1 MQETERIEFKERLT
15 DDIYKEIIAFA
26 NTDGGTIYVGINDH
40 GEPVGLEHVDDVY
53 TRITNGVRDAI
64 LPDVTIFVKYTLED
78 GQIIKVEIGEGSYKP
93 YYLKAKGLK
102 PSGVFVRQ
110 GTSAVPASPE
120 QIRLMIK
127 NADGDV
133 FEDLRSLEQELTFQ
147 AAAKAFA
154 RHGLDLRPEKYDA
167 LGIRSRSLG
176 LYTNLGL
183 LLSDQCTHTIKAA
196 VFSDAANTIFRD
208 RREFSGSLL
217 AQLDDAYDYLQLCNQ
232 TRSEIVGLERVD
244 YWDYPPEAIREALL
258 NAIIHRDYGFS
269 GSTLI
274 NINEDE
280 MEFISL
286 GGLLA
291 GLTVADIQNGIS
303 QLRNRKLAEV
313 FLRLR
318 YIEAYGT
325 GIRRIFAA
333 YRDCPVQPSISVAP
347 NSFRI
352 VLPNL
357 NHARQTDAPGSDMPK
372 VVTPQM
378 KTVLEYLSAHGEI
391 SDQELQ
397 ELLGIKRTRA
407 YTLAKEM
414 ETAGLIGISGRG
426 AKRRL
431 TLHPRGTPR
440 HLEK

>member
-1 MQETERIEFKERLT
+1 MQVQETERIEFKERLT

-26 NTDGGTIYVGINDH
+26 NTDGGTIYVGINDR
-40 GEPVGLEHVDDVY
+40 GEPAGLDRVDDIY

-93 YYLKAKGLK
+93 YYLKSKGLK

-120 QIRLMIK
+120 QIRQMIK

-133 FEDLRSLEQELTFQ
+133 FEDFRSLEQELTFQ
-147 AAAKAFA
+147 AAAKVFA
-154 RHGLDLRPEKYDA
+154 RHGLDLLPEKFDT
-167 LGIRSRSLG
+167 LGIRSHGLG

-183 LLSDQCTHTIKAA
+183 LLSDQCMHTIKAA
-196 VFSDAANTIFRD
+196 VFSDTANTIFRD
-208 RREFSGSLL
+208 RREFTGSLL
-217 AQLDDAYDYLQLCNQ
+217 TQLDEAYEYLQLCNQ
-232 TRSEIVGLERVD
+232 TRSEITGLERMD
-244 YWDYPPEAIREALL
+244 HWDYPPEAIREALL
-258 NAIIHRDYGFS
+258 NAIIHRDYSFS
-269 GSTLI
+269 GSTLV
-274 NINEDE
+274 NVNETG

-291 GLTVADIQNGIS
+291 GLTVADIQHGVS

-333 YRDCPVQPSISVAP
+333 YRDCAVQPSISVAP

-352 VLPNL
+352 VLPNM
-357 NHARQTDAPGSDMPK
+357 NQAMQTAPADSDISAS
-372 VVTPQM
+372 VTPQM
-378 KTVLEYLSAHGEI
+378 KAVLKHLAAHGEL
-391 SDQELQ
+391 SDQQLQ

-407 YTLAKEM
+407 YMLAKQM
-414 ETAGLIGISGRG
+414 EAAGLIEISGRG
-426 AKRRL
+426 TKRRL
-431 TLHPRGTPR
+431 KLRQRETSSL
-440 HLEK
+440 